1 MNQPA
6 FVIEE
11 YQAHHLDAVVAL
23 SLRAW
28 APVFPEIEKSLDP
41 EVYRAFY
48 PNGWR
53 VSQKNAVESVCTSGE
68 ARVWIALDGAVVV
81 GFVALKFQPAAEL
94 GEIYMIAVDPE
105 HQRRGVGAALTQFAI
120 QQLRAAGVSIA
131 MVETGSD
138 PGHAPA
144 RRAYEK
150 AGFGLMPVS
159 RYFMK
164 L

>member
-1 MNQPA
+1 MTEPT
-6 FVIEE
+6 FRIEE
-11 YQAHHLDAVVAL
+11 YGAHHLDAIVEL

-28 APVFPEIEKSLDP
+28 APVFPEIEKSLEP
-41 EVYRAFY
+41 TVYQAFY
-48 PNGWR
+48 PEGWR
-53 VSQKNAVESVCTSGE
+53 VSQRKAVEDVCNSGE
-68 ARVWIALDGAVVV
+68 ARVWVALDAATVI
-81 GFVALKFQPAAEL
+81 GFIALKFQPAAEL

-105 HQRRGVGAALTQFAI
+105 HQRRGAGAALTRFAI
-120 QQLRAAGVSIA
+120 QQLKAAGVSIA

-144 RRAYEK
+144 RRAYQR
-150 AGFGLMPVS
+150 AGFSLMPVS